1 MKVPFSIIKYI
12 EVIFL
17 RKVSLFIAMSL
28 DGYIVGSNGDVNW
41 LEGHG
46 DDSENIDSYSE
57 FIKDIA
63 TVLMGWNTYYQIA
76 FELSPKEWIYKN
88 LTTYVFT
95 HRDCNSSEKIKFL
108 NEDVCQFLKKIKS
121 EEGKGIWICGGANL
135 IQQLMEDNLIDE
147 YYISII
153 PTILG
158 EGIPL
163 FNKISK
169 ERKLKLISTKK
180 YNGIVEVIYTPRK

>member
-1 MKVPFSIIKYI
+1 
-12 EVIFL
+12 
-17 RKVSLFIAMSL
+17 
-28 DGYIVGSNGDVNW
+28 
-41 LEGHG
+41 
-46 DDSENIDSYSE
+46 
-57 FIKDIA
+57 
-63 TVLMGWNTYYQIA
+63 MGWNTYYQIA
-76 FELSPKEWIYKN
+76 FGLSPKEWIYKS

-95 HRDCNSSEKIKFL
+95 HRKCNSSEKIRFL

-135 IQQLMEDNLIDE
+135 IQQLMEKDLIDE

-163 FNKISK
+163 FGKSFK
-169 ERKLKLISTKK
+169 ERKLKLISTRK
-180 YNGIVEVIYTPRK
+180 YNGIVELIYTPRK